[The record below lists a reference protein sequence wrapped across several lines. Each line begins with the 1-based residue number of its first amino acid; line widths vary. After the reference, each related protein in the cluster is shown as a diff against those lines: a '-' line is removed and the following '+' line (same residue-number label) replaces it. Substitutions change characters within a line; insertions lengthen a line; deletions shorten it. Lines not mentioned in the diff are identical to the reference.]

1 MGGMKTFKR
10 KNIVI
15 FQKFCVDFQIC
26 ELGQEI
32 KFCLC

>member
-1 MGGMKTFKR
+1 MKTFKR

-26 ELGQEI
+26 ELG
-32 KFCLC
+32 